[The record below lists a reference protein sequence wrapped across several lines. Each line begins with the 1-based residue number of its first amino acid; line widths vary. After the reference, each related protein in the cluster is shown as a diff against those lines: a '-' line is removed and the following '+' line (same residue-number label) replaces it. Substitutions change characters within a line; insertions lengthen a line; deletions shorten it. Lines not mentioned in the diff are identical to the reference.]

1 MTPTTSTPLP
11 APVPDR
17 WFTARQ
23 EAENAARR
31 SGPDPHGLASLL
43 PWPAVSRATAPRP
56 AS

>member
-31 SGPDPHGLASLL
+31 PGPDPHGLATLL
-43 PWPAVSRATAPRP
+43 PWPALNRAAAPRP

>member
-1 MTPTTSTPLP
+1 MSPATSPP
-11 APVPDR
+11 PPVPVPNR